1 MISVL
6 SIAFPFAPVG
16 PNLVGGAEQILSDL
30 DQALTARGDRSL
42 VVACEGSQPSGRLFT
57 LPAPRWDSLDDPDR
71 SWCRERL
78 HSALEKALA
87 SGDID
92 LIHAHSMDLYDYEF
106 PPEIPLLMT
115 LHLPVSW
122 YSRETIRRNVEQA
135 RFVYVSESQRRTGVR
150 DLGDAPVIVNG
161 VEVAP
166 SLPDHDKSDFA
177 LVMGRICPEK
187 NAHAALEAGTR
198 ARTRVV
204 IGGQVYPYRSHQQ
217 YFEEKIEPLI
227 ESSKPPADH
236 QFVGPLTPEH
246 KQQLCARAK
255 CLLHP
260 TLAPETSSLVAME
273 ALAAGT
279 PVIAYKSG
287 ALPEIVEDGVT
298 GFLVEDAEG
307 MAKAIHEV
315 RTISPQACHD
325 AARTRFSKQRMV
337 DQYFDLYHTILREGP
352 KCSIHRLNFTY

>member
-1 MISVL
+1 MMTVL

-30 DQALTARGDRSL
+30 DQALTAHGDRSL

-57 LPAPRWDSLDDPDR
+57 LPAPRWDSLDEPDR

-78 HSALEKALA
+78 HTALNKALGL
-87 SGDID
+87 GDVD
-92 LIHAHSMDLYDYEF
+92 LIHAHCMDLYDYEF
-106 PPEIPLLMT
+106 PPDIPLLVT
-115 LHLPVSW
+115 LHLPISW
-122 YSRETIRRNVEQA
+122 YSRETIRRYAEQA
-135 RFVYVSESQRRTGVR
+135 RFVYVSESQRRTGIR
-150 DLGDAPVIVNG
+150 DLGDAAVIVNG
-161 VEVAP
+161 VEV
-166 SLPDHDKSDFA
+166 SSQLVDDTKSDFA

-217 YFEEKIEPLI
+217 YFDEKIEPLI

-236 QFVGPLTPEH
+236 QFVGPLTPKQ

-273 ALAAGT
+273 SLAAGT

-298 GFLVEDAEG
+298 GFLVENAEG

-325 AARTRFSKQRMV
+325 AARTRFSKQRMI
-337 DQYFDLYHTILREGP
+337 DEYFNLYSSILREGP
-352 KCSIHRLNFTY
+352 KCSASIG

>member
-1 MISVL
+1 MITVL

-30 DQALTARGDRSL
+30 DQALTARGDQSL
-42 VVACEGSQPSGRLFT
+42 VVACEGSQPSGKLFSI
-57 LPAPRWDSLDDPDR
+57 PAPRWDALDDPDR
-71 SWCRERL
+71 TWCRT
-78 HSALEKALA
+78 HFHAALNKALA
-87 SGDID
+87 CGDVD
-92 LIHAHSMDLYDYEF
+92 LIHAHCMDLYDYEF
-106 PPEIPLLMT
+106 PPDIPLVVT
-115 LHLPVSW
+115 LHLPISW
-122 YSRETIRRNVEQA
+122 YSRDTVRRYVQQA
-135 RFVYVSESQRRTGVR
+135 RFVYVSDSQRRTSLR
-150 DLGDAPVIVNG
+150 DLGDAPVIGNG
-161 VEVAP
+161 VDVAP
-166 SLPDHDKSDFA
+166 ALPDAAKSDFA

-198 ARTRVV
+198 ARTKVV
-204 IGGQVYPYRSHQQ
+204 IAGQVFPYRSHQQ

-227 ESSKPPADH
+227 ENSKPPAVH
-236 QFVGPLTPEH
+236 QFVGPLTP
-246 KQQLCARAK
+246 KRRQQFLSQAK

-287 ALPEIVEDGVT
+287 ALPEIVEDGAT
-298 GFLVEDAEG
+298 GFLVEDPKG
-307 MAKAIHEV
+307 MADAIQKIKN
-315 RTISPQACHD
+315 ISPEACHH

-352 KCSIHRLNFTY
+352 SQCIQRLNFVS